1 MLVKAGKS
9 TSYHFIDR
17 LICLVLILSVSTAT
31 SERAFLTIKLVK
43 NKLRNRMEDDF
54 LSSYLITYIEKDITR
69 DFDVES
75 ITDAFYVK
83 KEHRVQLQ
91 MPKLS

>member
-75 ITDAFYVK
+75 IIDVFLCYEGV
-83 KEHRVQLQ
+83 
-91 MPKLS
+91 LSITSDV